1 MGFLSAPSRFLFML
15 TSELYF
21 VTSPE
26 GRTGWWQ
33 LFSWFVLP
41 YWDQTQDFVCDWQT
55 FCS

>member
-1 MGFLSAPSRFLFML
+1 ML